1 MKRILLSG
9 FLVACLGMI
18 GATSKRVVLCEG
30 FAPKNNLNI
39 PANLFADSGLTQDQ
53 WTALFDKYEKIYTPI
68 VTARGGK
75 LQLNRLWDD
84 GTVNANAD
92 EADGVWTVNMY
103 GGLARYP
110 GMTSDG
116 MALVVCHETGH
127 HLGGAPK
134 MGGDPTEWASNEGGA
149 DTFAVLKCAR
159 HMFADDDNATIV
171 SQMSVEPL
179 VQKTCQTQFQATQD
193 QNICIRTASAGI
205 VLGHILASLAED
217 KVMPSVNTP
226 DPSAVTETD
235 DSHPAAQCRLDTYY
249 AGASCTAELATFQD
263 NDYHTGSCTAP
274 NSKIG
279 LRPTC
284 WFKPDNADTGGVN
297 TPPSTPHRGGGNGG
311 GNS

>member
-1 MKRILLSG
+1 
-9 FLVACLGMI
+9 MI
-18 GATSKRVVLCEG
+18 GATSKRIILCEG
-30 FAPKNNLNI
+30 FAPKNNLYI
-39 PANLFADSGLTQDQ
+39 PANLFADTGLTQAQ
-53 WTALFDKYEKIYTPI
+53 WTTLFDKYEKIYTPI

-110 GMTSDG
+110 GMTPDG

-193 QNICIRTASAGI
+193 QNICMRTATAGI
-205 VLGHILASLAED
+205 PRRSRRCDRPRWCCPGRRARCWHNPAQHVGRHRRPASSAAAGSRDGRPATRHSPGPPRWSTGHRFS
-217 KVMPSVNTP
+217 
-226 DPSAVTETD
+226 
-235 DSHPAAQCRLDTYY
+235 
-249 AGASCTAELATFQD
+249 
-263 NDYHTGSCTAP
+263 P
-274 NSKIG
+274 NQW
-279 LRPTC
+279 R
-284 WFKPDNADTGGVN
+284 
-297 TPPSTPHRGGGNGG
+297 
-311 GNS
+311 